1 MAVDPSKLAAIAGG
15 PSGQPMQQSQ
25 GKPGKGKPGKQKPG
39 KGGGGGNPHQ
49 QAHPD
54 MAEGDESS
62 QDEGD
67 ELPGGMEKYAD
78 LMQQLEAH
86 AGDVEEQAEGMDPE
100 MLEDPGAQM
109 DDDAKADL
117 AECLEALDDSLVEE
131 MHDAL
136 KGISHDDAQ
145 MLADHLEQ
153 EGMITDADMVAGF
166 LFRVG
171 QLDAAPGGD
180 DHGDGEDADD
190 DDDMDDDDDGMGD
203 AA

>member
-1 MAVDPSKLAAIAGG
+1 
-15 PSGQPMQQSQ
+15 MQQSQ

-39 KGGGGGNPHQ
+39 KGGNPHQ

-54 MAEGDESS
+54 MDEHDESS

-67 ELPGGMEKYAD
+67 EMPEGMEKYAD

-100 MLEDPGAQM
+100 MLEDPSQAM
-109 DDDAKADL
+109 DDDAKMEVE
-117 AECLEALDDSLVEE
+117 ECLEALDDSLVEE

-171 QLDAAPGGD
+171 QLDGAAGGD
-180 DHGDGEDADD
+180 DHGDDGDDADE
-190 DDDMDDDDDGMGD
+190 DMDDDDDVMGGD